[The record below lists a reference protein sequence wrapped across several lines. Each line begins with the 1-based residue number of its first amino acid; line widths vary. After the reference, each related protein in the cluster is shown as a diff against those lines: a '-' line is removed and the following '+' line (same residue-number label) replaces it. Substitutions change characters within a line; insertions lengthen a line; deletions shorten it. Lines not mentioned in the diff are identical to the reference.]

1 MKLIRNKKGM
11 SLIYVISM
19 MFVVMALT
27 LMMLSAAM
35 YNNTLANLTKSK
47 FETKISLDQIGEDF
61 VAGVDVAD
69 ELYVTPYSLDVL
81 EDGNK
86 KEMEI
91 KKSNKIL
98 LTVKTDGG
106 IITAW
111 IYGEE

>member
-61 VAGVDVAD
+61 VAGVDVED
-69 ELYVTPYSLDVL
+69 ELYVTSYSLDVS
-81 EDGNK
+81 EDG

-91 KKSNKIL
+91 KKNNKVL
-98 LTVKTDGG
+98 LTVKTDGS